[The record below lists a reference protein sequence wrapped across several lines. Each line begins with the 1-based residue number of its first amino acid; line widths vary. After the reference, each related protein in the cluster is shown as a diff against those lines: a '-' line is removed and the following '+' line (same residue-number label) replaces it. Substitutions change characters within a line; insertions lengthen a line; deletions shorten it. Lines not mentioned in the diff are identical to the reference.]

1 MKHYRIF
8 LALTALV
15 VASLACNAMSG
26 KKDNSAT
33 PQESSSGGQT
43 EQPAATTEPSTNSNT
58 DINTDFPMTAD
69 AYNAIDVGDG
79 SLLYYTKMS
88 QADVMK
94 FYRDAYTAKGY
105 KERELLTVTSDTTFS
120 MVFDG
125 DSSGKAVVIQS
136 VNLGDGSSTVAIR
149 LEDV

>member
-43 EQPAATTEPSTNSNT
+43 VQPAATTEPSTNSNT
-58 DINTDFPMTAD
+58 DIKTDFPITAD

-94 FYRDAYTAKGY
+94 FYRDTYTAKGY

-125 DSSGKAVVIQS
+125 DPSGKAVVIQS